1 MSHEPAV
8 LGWDIG
14 GVNIK
19 AVRCGFGIGAPRV
32 QSLIQPFEVQ
42 RSLGNLASELVRLA
56 DRLGASAGDN
66 HAVTMTAELSQAFRT
81 KGEGV
86 AAVIDALEI
95 GFPSGH
101 LHVYTVEGA
110 FVTPG
115 VARERALSVAASNW
129 AATAR
134 WVATRFPTS
143 VLIDVGST
151 TTDII
156 PIVDGQVA
164 AIGRTDPDRLR
175 TGELVYTGML
185 RTPVEAITHEV
196 PLWGSHAGVSA
207 ESFALIGDVHLWLRQ
222 LQPEAYTCPTP
233 DGRPPSREYAAER
246 LARVVCADR
255 EMLGDN
261 DVDVIA
267 RAIAEAQ
274 VQSIVRA
281 LQRIRRQHPEI
292 SQAVVTGMGELIAGD
307 AAQATGLEVTLF
319 PYEEGM
325 SSQTTAAA
333 AVAFHLHS
341 WLADLP

>member
-19 AVRCGFGIGAPRV
+19 AVRCGFGTGAPRI
-32 QSLIQPFEVQ
+32 QSLIQPFAIQ
-42 RSLGNLASELVRLA
+42 HSLGSLASELVRLA
-56 DRLGASAGDN
+56 HCLGASERDN

-81 KGEGV
+81 KAEGV
-86 AAVIDALEI
+86 AAVIDALEL
-95 GFPSGH
+95 GFPSGS

-115 VARERALSVAASNW
+115 AARARALSVAASNW

-164 AIGRTDPDRLR
+164 AMGRTDPDRLR

-196 PLWGSHAGVSA
+196 NLWGSRAGVSA
-207 ESFALIGDVHLWLRQ
+207 EGFALIGDVHLWLGQ

-233 DGRPPSREYAAER
+233 DGRPASREHAAER

-255 EMLGDN
+255 EMLGDT
-261 DVDVIA
+261 DIDAIA
-267 RAIAEAQ
+267 RSIAEAQ

-281 LQRIRRQHPEI
+281 LDRIRRQHPQI
-292 SQAVVTGMGELIAGD
+292 SHAVVTGMGELIASG
-307 AAQATGLEVTLF
+307 AAKATGLEVTLF
-319 PYEEGM
+319 PDGEGM
-325 SSQTTAAA
+325 SSQATAAA
-333 AVAFHLHS
+333 AVAFQLHS